1 MLAKAAVTTTKQN
14 ELPVI
19 TEGKKK
25 ILHGRSILREFKA
38 NKLALQRIVEE
49 IRWSEGKAQRIDSS
63 VSVNQKRTKKAP
75 QNNGKETI
83 HIFQ

>member
-38 NKLALQRIVEE
+38 NKLALQRLVEE
-49 IRWSEGKAQRIDSS
+49 ILWSEGKA
-63 VSVNQKRTKKAP
+63 
-75 QNNGKETI
+75 
-83 HIFQ
+83 